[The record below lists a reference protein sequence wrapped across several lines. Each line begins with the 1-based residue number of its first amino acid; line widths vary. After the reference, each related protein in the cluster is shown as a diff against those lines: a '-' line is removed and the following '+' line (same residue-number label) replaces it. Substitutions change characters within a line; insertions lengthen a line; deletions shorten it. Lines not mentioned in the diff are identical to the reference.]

1 MYFLCNKTVL
11 PLITYTHFLFGN
23 PESTV
28 LFISISRTNRTS
40 LLTEPTFLLSLP
52 SLAMD
57 PARSLQPPP
66 RDEMH
71 RTSRT
76 YLPERCSLEEEPS
89 WSMQSAKVAL
99 AAPFVEEALVAPS
112 AGPDEMLFEAAPSAK
127 SAQSARV
134 ALAAPFAEDALV
146 TPSAGP
152 EEMLADAAPS
162 TKLGEE
168 VLAEVAFTRAANAAP
183 TVALGEEVTL
193 DSAASPALPVTTMD
207 VVSENVTT
215 PMDAG
220 SSPTTIDLVRSLLP
234 NISSP
239 TVQYNLPVLPVQR

>member
-1 MYFLCNKTVL
+1 
-11 PLITYTHFLFGN
+11 
-23 PESTV
+23 
-28 LFISISRTNRTS
+28 
-40 LLTEPTFLLSLP
+40 
-52 SLAMD
+52 MD

-152 EEMLADAAPS
+152 EEMLADTAQSARVALAAPFAEDALVAPSAGPEEMLAEAAPS

-220 SSPTTIDLVRSLLP
+220 SSSTTIDLVRSLLS